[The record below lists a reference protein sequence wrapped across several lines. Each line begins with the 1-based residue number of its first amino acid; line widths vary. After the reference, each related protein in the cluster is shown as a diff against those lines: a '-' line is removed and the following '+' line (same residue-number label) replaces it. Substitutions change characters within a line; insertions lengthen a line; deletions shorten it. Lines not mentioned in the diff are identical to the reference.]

1 MSIGVG
7 QILVIIVVVVF
18 LFGRLP
24 SISKD
29 LTAGVNNIRTFIK
42 DLSQSTPEDSTHD
55 KTLQEK
61 HINDKKKN

>member
-1 MSIGVG
+1 MSIGIG

-42 DLSQSTPEDSTHD
+42 DLSPSTHENSTD
-55 KTLQEK
+55 EKTSQEK
-61 HINDKKKN
+61 HLSDKKKN